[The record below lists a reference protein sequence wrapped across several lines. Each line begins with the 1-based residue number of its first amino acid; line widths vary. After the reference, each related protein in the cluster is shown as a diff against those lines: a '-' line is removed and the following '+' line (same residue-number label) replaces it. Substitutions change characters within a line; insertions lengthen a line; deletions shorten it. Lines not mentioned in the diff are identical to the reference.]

1 VGDQQ
6 VGEPALV
13 AQPPDQGEDPGL
25 RGDVE
30 CAGRLVQDQQPG
42 RDGER
47 PGDRDPLALP
57 AGQPMRV
64 PGRQGRVQLIRKFR
78 RN

>member
-6 VGEPALV
+6 VGELALV

-30 CAGRLVQDQQPG
+30 RAGRLVEDQQAR

-47 PGDRDPLALP
+47 AGDRDPLALP
-57 AGQPMRV
+57 AGQLVRV
-64 PGRQGRVQLIRKFR
+64 PGRQRRVQRGLG
-78 RN
+78 